1 MKASENGRIR
11 GRNRLISV
19 LSSLARQAIVVFLL
33 LLYVHAAD
41 GDPADP
47 RNFLPLPS
55 SPMEFEAT
63 AYCDSGI
70 TKSGIPV
77 APGIVAA
84 DPRVLP
90 LGSLIK
96 LETTEYTGVYRV
108 LDTGG
113 LVKGRIIDIYMPGLE
128 EALNFGRRK
137 VQIVVLRYGL
147 PKPHGWTFT
156 D

>member
-1 MKASENGRIR
+1 M
-11 GRNRLISV
+11 
-19 LSSLARQAIVVFLL
+19 IVAFLL

-41 GDPADP
+41 SDPSDP

-55 SPMEFEAT
+55 SAMEFEAT
-63 AYCDSGI
+63 AYCDTGI

-84 DPRVLP
+84 DPQVLP

-96 LETTEYTGVYRV
+96 LETTQYKGIYRV

-128 EALNFGRRK
+128 EALNFGRRR
-137 VQIVVLRYGL
+137 VQVVVLRYGL
-147 PKPHGWTFT
+147 PKPRGWAFT